1 MKAKEMAEIYK
12 KKPTVDTLAR
22 LAHDMVMESKTIAE
36 QRHIKSDS
44 ALNSILR
51 ELDDKWRA
59 FTKLCPEVNPNGF
72 KIALHV
78 LVPLAKE
85 IFP

>member
-1 MKAKEMAEIYK
+1 
-12 KKPTVDTLAR
+12 
-22 LAHDMVMESKTIAE
+22 
-36 QRHIKSDS
+36 
-44 ALNSILR
+44 LR